1 MTETVV
7 ITGASA
13 GIGRATAE
21 LFGRRGAN
29 VVLIARGEDGLE
41 AAADAVRSAGGSALA
56 VPTDVADFDAV
67 ERAAEQAEDRFG
79 PIDVWV
85 NVAFTSVFA
94 PFWEIKPDEFRRVTE
109 VSYLGF
115 VHGTMA
121 ALARM
126 RPRDRGTIVQVGSA
140 LGYRAIPLQSAY
152 CGAKHAVNGFTES
165 VRCELLHEGS
175 KVRIT
180 VVQMPAVNTPQF
192 SWVLS
197 RLPRHPQPVPPIYQP
212 EVAAQGVVFAA
223 DHADRKEHW
232 VGASTAGTILAQKFA
247 APVLDRYLARTGFDS
262 QQTSEPVEPGRP
274 NNLWQ
279 PVDQSPGSDEGAHGV
294 FDDRAHARSAQLT
307 VTERVEE
314 AGATVRRAL
323 GSLLDAARARTP
335 QHPWSAA
342 TSQPTEAG
350 ALTADQPTRAADA
363 DGLASDA
370 DARPADAPATDAGP
384 PPVDHAAN
392 LASHGTSLSDPGTSL
407 ADPDTAVTD
416 HDTSVTDIDPSLP
429 EPNVAAGV
437 DEQAPSVNRHSFL
450 DDIETPLADQD
461 GRSVDYDAPVADE
474 DSSWTD
480 QGVVPPTQVDVPP
493 GQSVVPPTQADLPP
507 GQSTASATFPDDG
520 SAVDGTKPANGAEG
534 TVPLRLEDLS
544 HERTDASP
552 AEGYAL
558 PAEGDGPP
566 AEGYA
571 SSNEG
576 SAQAEGYP
584 SAGEHADSGE
594 QAYQEGHAYPDEH
607 TDPAGQ
613 PSNQS

>member
-1 MTETVV
+1 VTETVV

-29 VVLIARGEDGLE
+29 VVLIARGEDGLQ
-41 AAADAVRSAGGSALA
+41 AAVDAVEKAGGSALA
-56 VPTDVADFDAV
+56 VSADVADFDAV
-67 ERAAEQAEDRFG
+67 DRAATQAEESFG

-152 CGAKHAVNGFTES
+152 CGAKHAINGFTES

-180 VVQMPAVNTPQF
+180 IAQMPAVNTPQF

-197 RLPRHPQPVPPIYQP
+197 RLPRQPQPVPPIYQP

-232 VGASTAGTILAQKFA
+232 VGASTAGTIMAQRFA

-262 QQTSEPVEPGRP
+262 QQTEQRVAPGRP
-274 NNLWQ
+274 NNLWA
-279 PVDQSPGSDEGAHGV
+279 PVDRPPGSDEGAHGV
-294 FDDRAHARSAQLT
+294 FDSRAHARSAQLT

-323 GSLLDAARARTP
+323 GSLLDAARSRSP

-342 TSQPTEAG
+342 TSQETDSG
-350 ALTADQPTRAADA
+350 AIAASRPSTP
-363 DGLASDA
+363 ASDA
-370 DARPADAPATDAGP
+370 GAPSADHD
-384 PPVDHAAN
+384 AN
-392 LASHGTSLSDPGTSL
+392 LADHGTHLADPGTSL
-407 ADPDTAVTD
+407 ADPDTAVVD
-416 HDTSVTDIDPSLP
+416 HDTSVPTIDPSLP
-429 EPNVAAGV
+429 DPNVASRV
-437 DEQAPSVNRHSFL
+437 DEQTPSANRHSFL
-450 DDIETPLADQD
+450 DDVETPLANQD
-461 GRSVDYDAPVADE
+461 GRAGDQDAPVSDE
-474 DSSWTD
+474 DDDWTD
-480 QGVVPPTQVDVPP
+480 HGVVPPTQIDVPP
-493 GQSVVPPTQADLPP
+493 GQGAASPTPDDASRDHHD
-507 GQSTASATFPDDG
+507 GASARDPGSAADDAAPFNLNDLAHDQNDG
-520 SAVDGTKPANGAEG
+520 SQA
-534 TVPLRLEDLS
+534 R
-544 HERTDASP
+544 RDAAP
-552 AEGYAL
+552 G
-558 PAEGDGPP
+558 
-566 AEGYA
+566 
-571 SSNEG
+571 
-576 SAQAEGYP
+576 
-584 SAGEHADSGE
+584 GEA
-594 QAYQEGHAYPDEH
+594 
-607 TDPAGQ
+607 DPAGQ
-613 PSNQS
+613 PSSQS

>member
-29 VVLIARGEDGLE
+29 VVLIARGEDGLA
-41 AAADAVRSAGGSALA
+41 AAADAVQSAGGTALA

-165 VRCELLHEGS
+165 VRTELLHEGS

-180 VVQMPAVNTPQF
+180 IVQMPAVNTPQF

-197 RLPRHPQPVPPIYQP
+197 RLPRQPQPVPPIYQP

-232 VGASTAGTILAQKFA
+232 VGASTAGTIIAQKFA

-262 QQTSEPVEPGRP
+262 QQTGERADPGRP

-279 PVDQSPGSDEGAHGV
+279 PVDQAPGSDEGAHGV
-294 FDDRAHARSAQLT
+294 FDNRAHARSAQLT

-323 GSLLDAARARTP
+323 GSLLDAARTRAP

-342 TSQPTEAG
+342 TSQQADSDALPASEEEVPPSGQDGSPSGHGNAPAG
-350 ALTADQPTRAADA
+350 QGTP
-363 DGLASDA
+363 ASDA
-370 DARPADAPATDAGP
+370 GAPSM
-384 PPVDHAAN
+384 DHDAN
-392 LASHGTSLSDPGTSL
+392 LTDHDTSL
-407 ADPDTAVTD
+407 ADSDTAVTD
-416 HDTSVTDIDPSLP
+416 HDTSVPTVDASLP
-429 EPNVAAGV
+429 EPTVVSGV
-437 DEQAPSVNRHSFL
+437 DEEAPSPNRHSFL

-461 GRSVDYDAPVADE
+461 GRSAGYDAPGPGAE
-474 DSSWTD
+474 PEAAWQSG
-480 QGVVPPTQVDVPP
+480 QGAVPPTQIDVLP
-493 GQSVVPPTQADLPP
+493 GHSAAPSTRDTAPPT
-507 GQSTASATFPDDG
+507 
-520 SAVDGTKPANGAEG
+520 EG
-534 TVPLRLEDLS
+534 TAPLDLDGLS
-544 HERTDASP
+544 RDRADESRDQNGGQQDP
-552 AEGYAL
+552 
-558 PAEGDGPP
+558 GDT
-566 AEGYA
+566 
-571 SSNEG
+571 
-576 SAQAEGYP
+576 
-584 SAGEHADSGE
+584 SAGDPVPEADR
-594 QAYQEGHAYPDEH
+594 
-607 TDPAGQ
+607 
-613 PSNQS
+613 PSHQQS

>member
-1 MTETVV
+1 VTETVV

-21 LFGRRGAN
+21 LFARRGAN
-29 VVLIARGEDGLE
+29 VVLIARGEDGLK
-41 AAADAVRSAGGSALA
+41 AAADAVQSAGGTALA

-67 ERAAEQAEDRFG
+67 ERAADQAEDRFG

-232 VGASTAGTILAQKFA
+232 VGASTAGTIMAQKFA

-262 QQTSEPVEPGRP
+262 QQTGERVEPGRP

-279 PVDQSPGSDEGAHGV
+279 PIDQAPGSDEGAHGI
-294 FDDRAHARSAQLT
+294 FDDQAHGRSAQLT

-323 GSLLDAARARTP
+323 GSLLSAARSRPA

-342 TSQPTEAG
+342 TSQQADSD
-350 ALTADQPTRAADA
+350 ALPVGEEIAPPSGQGSVPAEQGTTPAEQDTA
-363 DGLASDA
+363 ASDA
-370 DARPADAPATDAGP
+370 GA
-384 PPVDHAAN
+384 PPVDHDAN
-392 LASHGTSLSDPGTSL
+392 LADHDTSL

-416 HDTSVTDIDPSLP
+416 HDTSVPTVDASLP
-429 EPNVAAGV
+429 EPNVVSGV
-437 DEQAPSVNRHSFL
+437 DEDAPSANRHSFL
-450 DDIETPLADQD
+450 DDIETPLGDQD
-461 GRSVDYDAPVADE
+461 ARSVGQDVPGPGAEREEAWQ
-474 DSSWTD
+474 SG
-480 QGVVPPTQVDVPP
+480 QGAVPPTQVDVPP
-493 GQSVVPPTQADLPP
+493 GHSAAPSTQDDAPATQDTTPPT
-507 GQSTASATFPDDG
+507 
-520 SAVDGTKPANGAEG
+520 VD
-534 TVPLRLEDLS
+534 
-544 HERTDASP
+544 DASHDQNDASSTEDIAP
-552 AEGYAL
+552 ATEGVAPL
-558 PAEGDGPP
+558 DLEGLSRDPQDEHDGPQDQHD
-566 AEGYA
+566 ATQDQGDA
-571 SSNEG
+571 
-576 SAQAEGYP
+576 
-584 SAGEHADSGE
+584 SAGEPAPEAD
-594 QAYQEGHAYPDEH
+594 
-607 TDPAGQ
+607 Q
-613 PSNQS
+613 PSNQQS